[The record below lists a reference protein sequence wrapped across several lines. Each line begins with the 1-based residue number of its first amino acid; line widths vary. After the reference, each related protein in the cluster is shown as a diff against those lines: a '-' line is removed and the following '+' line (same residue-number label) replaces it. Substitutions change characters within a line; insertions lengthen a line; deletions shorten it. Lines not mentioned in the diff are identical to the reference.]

1 MALVRSSAWASSS
14 AEATDVYWV
23 YAQQVSKQAETGEYL
38 SLGGFMIRGIKNFV
52 GIHSLE
58 IGLGI
63 LFRALPSHVPS
74 SASRPSVCHAEEAK
88 EGDSF
93 LPAIPGTL
101 SRDHHPQ
108 DLTDWRLR
116 HAEEEDSMQM
126 HEHNEKEGVEWGKGG
141 GQGGG
146 QTDNMSSRAA
156 ELDEEVESDLDR
168 HNEEV
173 EGDMDRHKESSAQL
187 VEDGGQG
194 DEDGE
199 QGDDEEDGLVQVTGL
214 EGVSEILTKAPQDGS
229 GALLEAVAMV
239 GPISALRECRYVV
252 AIRPGKQSRSTLI
265 TDALKHFM
273 ASGTRGKKAPAIS
286 TNTANRKEGLDR
298 NNLNSSTRLQQSLQP
313 QAPARQT
320 EIDLVRNLLKKD
332 THLVLPH
339 VPSNGRV
346 ARLPAELAR
355 KTK

>member
-1 MALVRSSAWASSS
+1 
-14 AEATDVYWV
+14 
-23 YAQQVSKQAETGEYL
+23 
-38 SLGGFMIRGIKNFV
+38 
-52 GIHSLE
+52 
-58 IGLGI
+58 
-63 LFRALPSHVPS
+63 
-74 SASRPSVCHAEEAK
+74 
-88 EGDSF
+88 
-93 LPAIPGTL
+93 
-101 SRDHHPQ
+101 
-108 DLTDWRLR
+108 
-116 HAEEEDSMQM
+116 M
-126 HEHNEKEGVEWGKGG
+126 HEHNEKAGVEWGKGG
-141 GQGGG
+141 GQGVG

-156 ELDEEVESDLDR
+156 ELNEEVDSDLDR
-168 HNEEV
+168 RIEEV
-173 EGDMDRHKESSAQL
+173 EGDIDRHKESSAQL
-187 VEDGGQG
+187 V
-194 DEDGE
+194 EDGE
-199 QGDDEEDGLVQVTGL
+199 QGDDEEDGLVQVKGL

>member
-63 LFRALPSHVPS
+63 LFRALPSS
-74 SASRPSVCHAEEAK
+74 DSRPSVCNDAEEAK

-108 DLTDWRLR
+108 DLTDCRLR

-126 HEHNEKEGVEWGKGG
+126 HEHNEKEEVEWEKGG
-141 GQGGG
+141 GQGVAE
-146 QTDNMSSRAA
+146 TDNMSSRAA
-156 ELDEEVESDLDR
+156 ELDEVVESDLDR

-173 EGDMDRHKESSAQL
+173 EGDIDRHKKSSAQL
-187 VEDGGQG
+187 V
-194 DEDGE
+194 EDGE

-265 TDALKHFM
+265 SDALKHFM

-286 TNTANRKEGLDR
+286 TNTANRKEGLDC
-298 NNLNSSTRLQQSLQP
+298 NNLNSNTRLQQSLQP

-320 EIDLVRNLLKKD
+320 EIDLVRNLMKKD

-346 ARLPAELAR
+346 VRLPAEFAR